1 MSTSPPLTNPGSKE
15 DEDYNKI
22 CEEHRHLIETVPKGN
37 GWMEKHLYN
46 YNGFWFHP
54 NYIKNHL
61 LLHIYFKSQPTDI
74 FLASFMKTGT
84 TWLKAL
90 MFATINRHRY
100 TLSDH
105 FLLHHGPQGAFPYL
119 DIESYPPTDF
129 THLPAPRMFATHYP
143 RTLLPPCITS
153 CKFVYIC
160 RDPKDVLISKWHF
173 MSNQRSKDLP
183 PFSLDEAFELFCQG
197 ISDFGPFWEH
207 VLSYWWASLESP
219 DKILFLKYE
228 EMMKQPEMALR
239 NLAAFMGKP
248 FTAEELEKGVVEKIV
263 ELCSFENLSNLEVN
277 KKGVVKFGK
286 VFEVENRLFFRKGE
300 IGDWKNYLSVE
311 MKQRIDEITNEKFKG
326 SGLILETTT

>member
-1 MSTSPPLTNPGSKE
+1 MSTSPPPITKPESKE
-15 DEDYNKI
+15 DADYNKI
-22 CEEHRHLIETVPKGN
+22 CEEHKHLIETVPKGN

-54 NYIKNHL
+54 YYIKNHL

-105 FLLHHGPQGAFPYL
+105 PLHHHGPQGAFPYL

-153 CKFVYIC
+153 CK
-160 RDPKDVLISKWHF
+160 
-173 MSNQRSKDLP
+173 
-183 PFSLDEAFELFCQG
+183 
-197 ISDFGPFWEH
+197 
-207 VLSYWWASLESP
+207 ASLESP

-228 EMMKQPEMALR
+228 EMMKQPEVALR
-239 NLAAFMGKP
+239 KLAAFMGKP

-277 KKGVVKFGK
+277 KKGVVKFG
-286 VFEVENRLFFRKGE
+286 
-300 IGDWKNYLSVE
+300 
-311 MKQRIDEITNEKFKG
+311 
-326 SGLILETTT
+326 